1 MGIILQRDC
10 LGWGVGS
17 DLGLMEVMLTSSDLP
32 HMWEFQDPKSG
43 LRMPLPGSE
52 KGRDC
57 SKLSEWRRAKAI
69 SGRGRGLTRKLSASP
84 LGGQEQCRK

>member
-32 HMWEFQDPKSG
+32 HMWGFQDPKLG

-52 KGRDC
+52 KGRNY
-57 SKLSEWRRAKAI
+57 SKLS
-69 SGRGRGLTRKLSASP
+69 
-84 LGGQEQCRK
+84 